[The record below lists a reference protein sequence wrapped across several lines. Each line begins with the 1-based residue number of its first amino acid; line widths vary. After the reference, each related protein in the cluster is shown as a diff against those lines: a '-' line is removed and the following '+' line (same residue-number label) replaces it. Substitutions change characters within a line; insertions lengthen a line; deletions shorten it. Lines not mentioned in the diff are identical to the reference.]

1 MNLVSRQVHDFRQT
15 LASYPPAFRT
25 IFYGSLV
32 QAAGVSMIWPFMTVY
47 MRENLGVAVA
57 TVTLL
62 ITMENVI
69 GTASTSIS
77 GMVVDKFGRKTAM
90 VVAMTVSGL
99 VLLGMSMVHTLILW
113 AALMAIRGLFDPMF
127 GVSSSATVAD
137 LIPDEQRAGAYAQL
151 RIAHNVGVAVGPAV
165 GGLLIAISYTP
176 VFLIGTAV
184 TLGFALLIA
193 RVVPETLP
201 RLAKNLTSEASDET
215 VASTPLAQSVGRG
228 AGGEGERK
236 VSFGYGAVL
245 QDRRFVLY
253 CLYFTLTVMTYLMV
267 MTLLPVF
274 MKDEYGIR
282 ESYFGIMMTINALM
296 VVTIEF
302 GLTKWVS
309 AKFKLEHILAVG
321 ALTYALT
328 AVIIVGS
335 NVFAGFLI
343 AMILMTVGEIL
354 MMPNSMTYVA
364 NLATEEA
371 RGRYMGV
378 YGLTWRVGAAIGPLM
393 GGLLNDHISPHAVW
407 VAAAVFSFAAVVG
420 FFQMARYAIG
430 PANAPA
436 TTVVETPSPIITS
449 SNPVLEVEAVAEI
462 V

>member
-32 QAAGVSMIWPFMTVY
+32 QAAGVSMIWPFLTVY

-62 ITMENVI
+62 ITMENII

-99 VLLGMSMVHTLILW
+99 VLLGMSVVHTLFLW
-113 AALMAIRGLFDPMF
+113 GVLMAIRGLFDPMF

-201 RLAKNLTSEASDET
+201 RLAKNTHPLTPS
-215 VASTPLAQSVGRG
+215 AQSM
-228 AGGEGERK
+228 EGERK

-309 AKFKLEHILAVG
+309 AKYKLEHILAVG
-321 ALTYALT
+321 ALTYAFT

-378 YGLTWRVGAAIGPLM
+378 YGLTWRVGAAIGPLI
-393 GGLLNDHISPHAVW
+393 GGLLNDHVSPHAVW

-420 FFQMARYAIG
+420 FMQMARYAIG

-436 TTVVETPSPIITS
+436 TTVIETPAPIITS
-449 SNPVLEVEAVAEI
+449 SNPVLEVEVVAEI

>member
-1 MNLVSRQVHDFRQT
+1 MNLVARQVHDFRQT

-62 ITMENVI
+62 ITMENII

-99 VLLGMSMVHTLILW
+99 VLLGMSMVHTLFLW

-201 RLAKNLTSEASDET
+201 RLAKNPVSAS
-215 VASTPLAQSVGRG
+215 S
-228 AGGEGERK
+228 EGEHPHPLTPSPLSIEGEQK
-236 VSFGYGAVL
+236 VSFGYGTVL
-245 QDRRFVLY
+245 KDRRFVLY

-420 FFQMARYAIG
+420 FVQMARYAIG
-430 PANAPA
+430 PASAPVA
-436 TTVVETPSPIITS
+436 KAVIETPAPIVTS
-449 SNPVLEVEAVAEI
+449 SNPVLEVEAVAE
-462 V
+462 VV

>member
-1 MNLVSRQVHDFRQT
+1 MNLVSRQVRDFRQT

-62 ITMENVI
+62 ITMENLI
-69 GTASTSIS
+69 GTASTSVS

-90 VVAMTVSGL
+90 VVSMTVSGL

-137 LIPDEQRAGAYAQL
+137 IIPDEQRSSAYAL
-151 RIAHNVGVAVGPAV
+151 IRISHNVGVAIGPAV

-176 VFLIGTAV
+176 VFLIGMAV

-201 RLAKNLTSEASDET
+201 RLAHPPAPNTAVQTSLP
-215 VASTPLAQSVGRG
+215 VY
-228 AGGEGERK
+228 GEGQGVGSPK
-236 VSFGYGAVL
+236 PTFGYGEVL
-245 QDRRFVLY
+245 KDRRFLSY
-253 CLYFTLTVMTYLMV
+253 CAFFTLTIMTYLMV
-267 MTLLPVF
+267 MTLLPVY
-274 MKDEYGIR
+274 MKDQYGIR
-282 ESYFGIMMTINALM
+282 ESYFGITMTINALM

-302 GLTKWVS
+302 GLTKWVA
-309 AKFKLEHILAVG
+309 AKYKLEHILAVG
-321 ALTYALT
+321 ALMYVLT
-328 AVIIVGS
+328 AVVILGS

-364 NLATEEA
+364 NLASAEL

-378 YGLTWRVGAAIGPLM
+378 YGLTWRVGAASGPLM
-393 GGLLNDHISPHAVW
+393 GGLLNDNLSSHAVW
-407 VAAAVFSFAAVVG
+407 VAAAVLSLAAVVG
-420 FFQMARYAIG
+420 FTQMARH
-430 PANAPA
+430 
-436 TTVVETPSPIITS
+436 TVSPRL
-449 SNPVLEVEAVAEI
+449 NPEI
-462 V
+462 LPDALPEIA

>member
-1 MNLVSRQVHDFRQT
+1 MNLVSRQVRDFRQT

-62 ITMENVI
+62 ITMENLI
-69 GTASTSIS
+69 GTASTSVS
-77 GMVVDKFGRKTAM
+77 GMVVDRFGRKTAM
-90 VVAMTVSGL
+90 VVSMTVSGL
-99 VLLGMSMVHTLILW
+99 VLLGMSLAHTLILW

-137 LIPDEQRAGAYAQL
+137 IIPDEQRSSAYAL
-151 RIAHNVGVAVGPAV
+151 IRISHNVGVAIGPAV

-176 VFLIGTAV
+176 VFLIGMAV

-201 RLAKNLTSEASDET
+201 RLAKHADLPAHELIQTA
-215 VASTPLAQSVGRG
+215 TPPKPAT
-228 AGGEGERK
+228 
-236 VSFGYGAVL
+236 FGYGEVL
-245 QDRRFVLY
+245 KDRRFLLY
-253 CLYFTLTVMTYLMV
+253 CAYFTLTIMTYLMV
-267 MTLLPVF
+267 MTLLPVY

-282 ESYFGIMMTINALM
+282 ESYFGITMTINALM

-302 GLTKWVS
+302 GLTKWVA
-309 AKFKLEHILAVG
+309 AKYKLEHILAVG
-321 ALTYALT
+321 ALMYVLT
-328 AVIIVGS
+328 AVVILGS
-335 NVFAGFLI
+335 NAFVGFLI

-364 NLATEEA
+364 NLASAEL

-378 YGLTWRVGAAIGPLM
+378 YGLTWRVGAASGPLM
-393 GGLLNDHISPHAVW
+393 GGLLNDNLSSQAVW
-407 VAAAVFSFAAVVG
+407 VAAAVLSLAAVVG
-420 FFQMARYAIG
+420 FAQMARHAL
-430 PANAPA
+430 
-436 TTVVETPSPIITS
+436 SPRLNPDII
-449 SNPVLEVEAVAEI
+449 PDALPDIA
-462 V
+462 